1 MPLGAMSQNKIRLSD
16 LFRYYQRGLPH
27 QMAAIS
33 ELEEAIN
40 KANPNI
46 LGRDQS
52 WFKTWSQS
60 GKQPERDLQPAVDLI
75 KKWEGLRLES
85 YICPAGIPTIGYG
98 HTGPN
103 VQMGMKI
110 TEADAE
116 ALLLSDLEKFARA
129 VDTQI
134 RVPLTNNQRCAL
146 ISFAFNVGTGALM
159 ESTLRKRLNN
169 GEDPQ
174 KVAMEELPRWNKG
187 DGKVLEGL
195 VRRRRDELDLFLNGA
210 KPVTTDVVFTP
221 DKPFSFAVTPNVKY
235 GELALNEEAR
245 RFNKQFQC
253 DTAMVLCQFLERAR
267 KAFGD
272 KPIVITS
279 GHRPSKINAQVGGSA
294 RSEHLYDAP
303 DTGAVDFYIAGADIY
318 SVQSWCDAHWP
329 YSLGY
334 GAPKGFVHLGIRPDR
349 PKIRWDY

>member
-1 MPLGAMSQNKIRLSD
+1 MPLGAMSQNKIRLID

-46 LGRDQS
+46 LGRDQA
-52 WFKTWSQS
+52 WFKAWSQG
-60 GKQPERDLQPAVDLI
+60 GKQPEHDLQPAIDLI

-85 YICPAGIPTIGYG
+85 YICPAGVPTIGYG
-98 HTGPN
+98 HTGAN
-103 VQMGMKI
+103 VQIGMKI
-110 TEADAE
+110 TEAE
-116 ALLLSDLEKFARA
+116 
-129 VDTQI
+129 V
-134 RVPLTNNQRCAL
+134 
-146 ISFAFNVGTGALM
+146 SFAFNVGNGALM

-187 DGKVLEGL
+187 DGRVLEGL
-195 VRRRRDELDLFLNGA
+195 VRRRRDELDLFLNGI
-210 KPVTTDVVFTP
+210 KSVTTDVIFTP

-279 GHRPSKINAQVGGSA
+279 GYRPSKINAQVGGSA

-303 DTGAVDFYIAGADIY
+303 DTGAVDFYIAGTDIY
-318 SVQSWCDAHWP
+318 SVQAWCDAHWP

-334 GAPKGFVHLGIRPDR
+334 GAPKGFVHLGMRPDR
-349 PKIRWDY
+349 PKIRWNY